1 MLYTWV
7 QSNESTITDLAV
19 FWHIMCAYTNTSNF
33 QKLIRKSNM
42 NMLRVCK
49 IHTLVSFLRL
59 AEVKGVKGK
68 AGTSSLERVAAVHER
83 TCGERSGNIYI

>member
-1 MLYTWV
+1 
-7 QSNESTITDLAV
+7 
-19 FWHIMCAYTNTSNF
+19 
-33 QKLIRKSNM
+33 M

-59 AEVKGVKGK
+59 AEVKGVNGE

-83 TCGERSGNIYI
+83 TCGEQSGDFSSSINYIQCSEQVLKSSDSFLSSETV